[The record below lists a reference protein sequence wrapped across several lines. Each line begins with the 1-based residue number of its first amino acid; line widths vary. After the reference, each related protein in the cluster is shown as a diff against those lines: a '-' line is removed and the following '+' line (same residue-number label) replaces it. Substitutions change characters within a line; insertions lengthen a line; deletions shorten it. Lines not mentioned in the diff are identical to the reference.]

1 MFESR
6 LLIYLFRAGMEVQAN
21 ESSQNDS
28 QIDNNLLNKGNEPVT
43 PTIKSRINYLLIL
56 VIILFSSLVF
66 GFGGYYLGRQSSK
79 ISNETK
85 DKPQFSPAETIEN
98 KKEGFKAYS
107 DAQQGVRFDY
117 PSNYTIT
124 NNNKD
129 CGFLTTKKEGCLLSL
144 ILNPLETE
152 YIPKASFYLLDGI
165 GFVSINGQ
173 ISSVKFNLQKKAWV
187 EVNQDQTET
196 LAVWNYTSEGKE
208 IFKVSVGGS
217 HGSAFYYL
225 IPDYEN
231 DKIAIFSFPESYRL
245 RCDFLD
251 DRTKEAE
258 CNNFYQSVI
267 DQYNNGQEITDT
279 WLPDNFLKS
288 VYKDAEDIVK
298 SLSFGTT
305 FKK

>member
-1 MFESR
+1 
-6 LLIYLFRAGMEVQAN
+6 MEVKTN

-28 QIDNNLLNKGNEPVT
+28 QIDNNLLNKSNEPVT

-56 VIILFSSLVF
+56 VIIFFSSLVF

-98 KKEGFKAYS
+98 KKEGFKTYG
-107 DAQQGVRFDY
+107 DEQGVRFDY

-124 NNNKD
+124 IDNKNCND
-129 CGFLTTKKEGCLLSL
+129 LTTKKDRCLLSL
-144 ILNPLETE
+144 ILSPLETE
-152 YIPKASFYLLDGI
+152 YIPKAYFYLLEGI
-165 GFVSINGQ
+165 RFVSINGQ
-173 ISSVKFNLQKKAWV
+173 VSSVEFDLQKKAWI

-231 DKIAIFSFPESYRL
+231 DKIAIFSFPQAYRL
-245 RCDFLD
+245 RCDSLD
-251 DRTKEAE
+251 DKAKEAE
-258 CNNFYQSVI
+258 CNNFYRSVI
-267 DQYNNGQEITDT
+267 DQYNNGQEILDT

-298 SLSFGTT
+298 SLSFGATV
-305 FKK
+305 KK

>member
-1 MFESR
+1 
-6 LLIYLFRAGMEVQAN
+6 MEVKTN

-28 QIDNNLLNKGNEPVT
+28 QIDNNLLNKTNEPAT

-56 VIILFSSLVF
+56 VIIFFSSLVF

-85 DKPQFSPAETIEN
+85 DKPQFSSAETIEN
-98 KKEGFKAYS
+98 KKEGFKTYG
-107 DAQQGVRFDY
+107 DEQGVRFDY

-124 NNNKD
+124 IDNKNCND
-129 CGFLTTKKEGCLLSL
+129 LTTKKDGCLLSL
-144 ILNPLETE
+144 KLSPLETE
-152 YIPKASFYLLDGI
+152 YIPKAYFCLLEGI
-165 GFVSINGQ
+165 RFVSINGQ
-173 ISSVKFNLQKKAWV
+173 VSSVEFDLQKKAWI

-231 DKIAIFSFPESYRL
+231 DKIAIFSFPQAYRL
-245 RCDFLD
+245 RCDSLD
-251 DRTKEAE
+251 DKAKKTE

-267 DQYNNGQEITDT
+267 DQYNNGQEILDT

-298 SLSFGTT
+298 SLSFGSTV
-305 FKK
+305 KK

>member
-1 MFESR
+1 
-6 LLIYLFRAGMEVQAN
+6 MEVKTN

-28 QIDNNLLNKGNEPVT
+28 QIDNNLLNKSNEPVT

-56 VIILFSSLVF
+56 VIIFFSSLVF
-66 GFGGYYLGRQSSK
+66 GFGGYYLGGQSSK

-98 KKEGFKAYS
+98 KKEGFKTYS
-107 DAQQGVRFDY
+107 DEQRVRFDY

-124 NNNKD
+124 IDNKNCND
-129 CGFLTTKKEGCLLSL
+129 LTTKKDRCLLSL
-144 ILNPLETE
+144 ILSPLETE
-152 YIPKASFYLLDGI
+152 YIPKAYFYLLEGI
-165 GFVSINGQ
+165 RFVSINGQ
-173 ISSVKFNLQKKAWV
+173 VSSVEFDLQKKAWI

-231 DKIAIFSFPESYRL
+231 DKIAIFSFPQAYRL
-245 RCDFLD
+245 RCDSLD
-251 DRTKEAE
+251 DKAKEAE
-258 CNNFYQSVI
+258 CNNFYRSVI
-267 DQYNNGQEITDT
+267 DQYNNGQEILDT

-298 SLSFGTT
+298 SLSFGATV
-305 FKK
+305 KK

>member
-1 MFESR
+1 
-6 LLIYLFRAGMEVQAN
+6 MEVKTN

-28 QIDNNLLNKGNEPVT
+28 QIDNNLLNKSNEPVT

-56 VIILFSSLVF
+56 VIIFFSSLVF

-98 KKEGFKAYS
+98 KKEGFKTYS
-107 DAQQGVRFDY
+107 DEQRVRFDY

-124 NNNKD
+124 IDNKNCND
-129 CGFLTTKKEGCLLSL
+129 LTTKKDGCLLSL
-144 ILNPLETE
+144 ILSPLETE
-152 YIPKASFYLLDGI
+152 YIPKAYFYLLEGI
-165 GFVSINGQ
+165 RFVSINGQ
-173 ISSVKFNLQKKAWV
+173 VSSVEFDLQKKAWI

-231 DKIAIFSFPESYRL
+231 DKIAIFSFPQDYRL
-245 RCDFLD
+245 RCDSLD
-251 DRTKEAE
+251 DKAKKAE
-258 CNNFYQSVI
+258 CNNFYQSII
-267 DQYNNGQEITDT
+267 DQYNNGQEILDT

-298 SLSFGTT
+298 SLSFGSTV
-305 FKK
+305 KK